1 MDDVRWEVAEE
12 NGQLTREL
20 MEAVGASRPLA
31 LALSSLGIHPDQAS
45 SFLRPSLRE
54 LADPYRLPGVR
65 KAAERLWRAVL
76 GGEHILIHGD
86 YDTDGITAAVLL
98 RWVLRKNGGRA
109 DCFLPHRM
117 DDGYGLTSESI
128 GKACT
133 EDHSVLVTVDCGITS
148 YEAVNAATRSGLDVI
163 VTDHH
168 EPGDQVLDAVAVI
181 DPKLPGADADVHGL
195 AGVGVAFKLCHG
207 FLKYG
212 RENGLG
218 GHDTDLRDGLDL
230 VALGTVAD
238 IVPLLGENRRLVRHG
253 LEVLSRQQR
262 PGIRALCEITGTG
275 DTIRASDIAFRLAPR
290 LNAAGRLGDPNES
303 MVLLQAD
310 SMVEAMPLAES
321 LDGHNRIRQ
330 RLEEEALSAAESQ
343 IREDLDLGRD
353 RTIVVC
359 GDGWHQG
366 VIGIVASRLARRYN
380 RPSVVFTAEEG
391 GDLCGSGRSVRRINL
406 VSVLE
411 KCSPLLIRFG
421 GHPMAAG
428 LTLVRENLAPFRG
441 EFEEAVQRLLG
452 AEAMRPQLDILGQ
465 VSFSEVGEEALMELE
480 MLEPFGHANPEPVF
494 LARGVRPQRVLP
506 AGSSHSR
513 GAVVDSFGDG
523 LDFIAF
529 GRSPD
534 ALPPSPWDIAYTPQI
549 NRYRGRSTPQARLV
563 GLRSSEE

>member
-1 MDDVRWEVAEE
+1 MDDARWEVAEE
-12 NGQLTREL
+12 NGQLTRNL

-31 LALSSLGIHPDQAS
+31 LALSNLGIGPEQAS

-54 LADPYRLPGVR
+54 LTDPYRLPGVQ
-65 KAAERLWRAVL
+65 AAAARLWRAVVE
-76 GGEHILIHGD
+76 GEGVLIHGD

-117 DDGYGLTSESI
+117 DDGYGLTPESI
-128 GKACT
+128 RKACT
-133 EDHSVLVTVDCGITS
+133 EHHSVLVTVDCGITS
-148 YEAVNAATRSGLDVI
+148 YEAVTSATRSGLDVI

-168 EPGDQVLDAVAVI
+168 EPGAQALDALAVI

-218 GHDTDLRDGLDL
+218 GHDTDLREGLDL

-253 LEVLSRQQR
+253 LAVLSRQQR
-262 PGIRALCEITGTG
+262 PGVRALCEITGTG
-275 DTIRASDIAFRLAPR
+275 DTIRASDVAFRLAPR
-290 LNAAGRLGDPNES
+290 LNAAGRLGDPSES
-303 MVLLQAD
+303 MVLLQAG

-330 RLEEEALSAAESQ
+330 QLEEEVLSAAESQ
-343 IREDLDLGRD
+343 IREWLDLGRD
-353 RTIVVC
+353 HTIVAW
-359 GDGWHQG
+359 GDSWHQG

-380 RPSVVFTAEEG
+380 RPSVVLTAEAG
-391 GDLCGSGRSVRRINL
+391 GHLCGSGRSIRRINL

-411 KCSPLLIRFG
+411 KCSPLLTRFG

-428 LTLVRENLAPFRG
+428 LTLPRLNLDRFRT
-441 EFEEAVQRLLG
+441 EFEDAVRQLLG
-452 AEAMRPQLDILGQ
+452 AEAMKPQLDILGQ
-465 VSFSEVGEEALMELE
+465 VNFSEVGEEELMELE
-480 MLEPFGHANPEPVF
+480 MLEPFGHSNPEPVF
-494 LARGVRPQRVLP
+494 LARGVWPERVLP

-513 GAVVDSFGDG
+513 GAMTDSSGYR

-529 GRSPD
+529 GRSPG
-534 ALPPSPWDIAYTPQI
+534 AFPPSPWDIAYTPQI
-549 NRYRGRSTPQARLV
+549 NRYRGRSTPQARVV